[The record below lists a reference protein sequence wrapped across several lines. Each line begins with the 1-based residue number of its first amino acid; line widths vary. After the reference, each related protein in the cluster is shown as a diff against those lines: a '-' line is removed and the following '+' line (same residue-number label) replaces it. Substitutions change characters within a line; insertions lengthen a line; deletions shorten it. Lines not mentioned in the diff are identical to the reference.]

1 MTVFHQFHKIEHLL
15 LVERPY
21 TKVVDDKQ
29 ISVGK
34 LLEKLRESTLDP
46 IVCNLL
52 EELKHMEIAHLKAK
66 HTGLMAQGCSKPA
79 LTRTSR
85 TSDDDREDRIW
96 GEDWAFAVLILLAF
110 VPIIRVAEKYFPVI
124 LGQYRISAN

>member
-21 TKVVDDKQ
+21 TKVIDDKQ

-34 LLEKLRESTLDP
+34 LLEKLRESTLDS
-46 IVCNLL
+46 IVRNLL
-52 EELKHMEIAHLKAK
+52 KELKHMEVAHLKAK
-66 HTGLMAQGCSKPA
+66 HTCLMAQSCSKPA

-85 TSDDDREDRIW
+85 TCDDDSDATLDVATGGQFYYTMARE
-96 GEDWAFAVLILLAF
+96 V
-110 VPIIRVAEKYFPVI
+110 
-124 LGQYRISAN
+124 